1 MIKYRYKKPNENKS
15 LELVKPIV
23 YDQSK
28 TSSITDNMLLSSS
41 VAMFGMILNHSKHLK
56 HGSIKSVISL
66 ANQIK
71 MNDEYKYIEE
81 YKTLLQAYQ
90 SIVTR

>member
-1 MIKYRYKKPNENKS
+1 MIR
-15 LELVKPIV
+15 
-23 YDQSK
+23 
-28 TSSITDNMLLSSS
+28 
-41 VAMFGMILNHSKHLK
+41 MILNNSKHLK
-56 HGSIKSVISL
+56 HGSIKNVLSL